1 MSNLKIEKGTDK
13 NLPQNSIN
21 HANDDDIYAASLIEK
36 LNNRKSK
43 RSKSLTF
50 FITIFYILT
59 CGGIF
64 YYFNK
69 NNLSNLESII
79 QLLLEQRIQIYV
91 ALSLIFIPII
101 WLYISLI
108 GKIHDLTILSN
119 GLLNAA
125 LRLTH
130 PTNSSEKAIKTLSGA
145 IKSEV
150 NQITSSVNDA
160 IKKTSDLEKSLSIEL
175 DNINETI
182 NLSQSKLENTINLL
196 KAQKDELM
204 SSSKTANSDLQ
215 NILETIDTRSIH
227 LGSEIS
233 SYVNR
238 LKELEESINEKIEL
252 FDQAINKIQ
261 NASNTINLNSTEIA
275 ENLDQT
281 NNKIFDQT
289 QIIKS
294 TKDELDLSLSNI
306 NSMVSGQNKRLD
318 QSISELKNISELID
332 SKLINADDLLN
343 NFREVIEPK
352 LLNVF
357 NDLANDIQSLETISQ
372 EFETKISLVGQE
384 TVSKIDD
391 KLSEEI
397 KMNTQLSDSLLGISS
412 NIDSQIKEQLKKIV
426 DIFYNLQN
434 DTKSTIEDQKFELE
448 KTFDQKV
455 LEFNAKTKLMN
466 ESIKEITIE
475 TTDQLNLT
483 INEILKT
490 IKSNFSETSKITDT
504 GLKSIQEKTHQDL
517 IELSSRLMQKTLEL
531 GEHTTSN
538 IDKISEDITQK
549 IIQFKNQA
557 RNISDDLA
565 SEISNKTIKLTA
577 DMVGIQ
583 SDTIN
588 KINKEINNLSVEYK
602 DSISEL
608 VNASTTLSE
617 ELNITKNMVKRELF
631 ELPDEAS
638 NYLNKMRNVIEEQIS
653 AISKLNKLISD
664 YDNYRDID
672 DGSYKSVDE
681 QTTIIQKSK
690 SNEKSPPS
698 QKKSKSRDWLLPE
711 ILTPNSR
718 LNEKK
723 QQADNQKLETLE
735 NELLDTLKFDYE
747 KIYSILTDKKPSA
760 VWESFYS
767 GEEQVISEKDYSRLG
782 KRLFNA
788 IKTRYSENRNFRSL
802 ANKYLKSFEEII
814 NNYQRTN
821 DENEIRLLL
830 DSESGILFILI
841 SHSIGK
847 LD

>member
-1 MSNLKIEKGTDK
+1 MSDLKIEKGTDT
-13 NLPQNSIN
+13 NLQQNSIN
-21 HANDDDIYAASLIEK
+21 HANDDDIYAASLIEQ
-36 LNNRKSK
+36 LNNGKSK
-43 RSKSLTF
+43 RLKSLTF
-50 FITIFYILT
+50 LITVSYILI

-79 QLLLEQRIQIYV
+79 QLLLDQKIQIYLT
-91 ALSLIFIPII
+91 LSLIFIPII

-108 GKIHDLTILSN
+108 GKVHDLTILSN

-130 PTNSSEKAIKTLSGA
+130 PTSSSEKAIKTLSGA

-160 IKKTSDLEKSLSIEL
+160 IKKTSDLEKSLSLEL

-182 NLSQSKLENTINLL
+182 NLSESKLENTINLL
-196 KAQKDELM
+196 KVQKDELM
-204 SSSKTANSDLQ
+204 LSSEAANSDLQ
-215 NILETIDTRSIH
+215 KILETIDTRTIH

-233 SYVNR
+233 SYVDR
-238 LKELEESINEKIEL
+238 LKEVENSINEKIDL
-252 FDQAINKIQ
+252 FDQSISKIQ
-261 NASNTINLNSTEIA
+261 NVSNTINMNSTEIR

-281 NNKIFDQT
+281 NNKILDQT
-289 QIIKS
+289 QIIKLN
-294 TKDELDLSLSNI
+294 KDELDQSLSNI
-306 NSMVSGQNKRLD
+306 NSMVSDQNKRLD
-318 QSISELKNISELID
+318 HSITELKSISDLID
-332 SKLINADDLLN
+332 LKLINADDLLN

-352 LLNVF
+352 LLNIF
-357 NDLANDIQSLETISQ
+357 NDLANDIQSLEAISQ
-372 EFETKISLVGQE
+372 EFENKISIVGQE

-391 KLSEEI
+391 KLREEI

-412 NIDSQIKEQLKKIV
+412 NIDTQIKEQLKKV
-426 DIFYNLQN
+426 EDIFYNLQN
-434 DTKSTIEDQKFELE
+434 DTKSTIEDQKFQLE

-455 LEFNAKTKLMN
+455 LEFNAKTKIMN

-490 IKSNFSETSKITDT
+490 IKSNFSETSKITDS

-517 IELSSRLMQKTLEL
+517 IELSSRLIQKTSEL

-538 IDKISEDITQK
+538 IDKISEDISQK

-577 DMVGIQ
+577 DMFDIQ

-602 DSISEL
+602 DNINDL
-608 VNASTTLSE
+608 VNASTTLSK

-672 DGSYKSVDE
+672 AGSNKSLDE
-681 QTTIIQKSK
+681 PPIKIQKSK
-690 SNEKSPPS
+690 SNEKAPPL
-698 QKKSKSRDWLLPE
+698 QKKSKSKDWFLPE

-723 QQADNQKLETLE
+723 NQADNQKLETLE

-747 KIYSILTDKKPSA
+747 KLYSILTDKKPSA
-760 VWESFYS
+760 IWESFYS
-767 GEEQVISEKDYSRLG
+767 GEDQVISEKDYSRIG

-821 DENEIRLLL
+821 DENEIGLLL